1 MRVRDR
7 VGVSVRGSVRGRVRV
22 RGKVRGKVRVRL
34 LAWHA
39 GAAPSKRASTSARF
53 AASICA
59 FSYCAWLG

>member
-1 MRVRDR
+1 MRER
-7 VGVSVRGSVRGRVRV
+7 VSVRGSVRGRVRV
-22 RGKVRGKVRVRL
+22 RGKVRGEVRVRL
-34 LAWHA
+34 LARHA